1 MKKWLVGLVA
11 AGLCAAGALAD
22 SVTYTVANKAVS
34 VTAGTAPEGSEA
46 AYSQTYSTSG
56 QATAGNSMTLTLT
69 GYDGAS
75 ITGLTLSM
83 HSNAGRGA
91 GSLVATSGG
100 TEFARIDDAPFSDE
114 GWNGAFSSSFVPIR
128 PEVIPMAVPGGAVE
142 IVITASVNSLYVE
155 SYTIEYTTEP
165 LKFSI
170 GLDPAE
176 YFEVVQGEP
185 ATITAIPQ
193 YAQGAVDYVW
203 GAEGVPGTVEGN
215 VFAIDSTDIGGP
227 YTVTCDANDGTSVA
241 EQQTVSFSIVP
252 APAVYDVEVVQ
263 GAGGTVSVE
272 PASGVAGTEIAVT
285 AEPDEGY
292 RLVEILVDG
301 VALAGNTFALPEGGA
316 TVSATFELSLERTAV
331 YTVASKTEVTE
342 SGDVPGGSSATYE
355 QTANNVG
362 QVTANNTF
370 KLTLKGYEGAT
381 LTGLVLSMRSNAKAG
396 SGSLSVT
403 CGDAVIT
410 SIADSK
416 FNSADWHGA
425 WSTSYVDVTPAVTPT
440 VVDDDIVLLITGSEN
455 SLYCQSVAV
464 TYEIGSA
471 MFSVALDPA
480 EDFEVVEGAE
490 ATVTATA
497 KNALGEV
504 TYAWTVAGTPA
515 ETDGPELALPT
526 DTVGGPYEVVCVAT
540 DGGAEGVTAS
550 ASVKYTVVAAPQ
562 AYTVAVADGI
572 ENGSVA
578 VYDGETE
585 LAVPTDVVEGT
596 VLTVVATPATRS
608 YKVESVS
615 VTGESSGAIDVA
627 ADGSFTMPSENVV
640 VSATFAPWEGTA
652 YALVESMDDFEVG
665 ADYLVV
671 AVSEG
676 NYTSAMKNEY
686 VSGYTGRIAVDETV
700 AIDGGAIVT
709 EDDSLVWTIG
719 AGASDGVY
727 TLYNAA
733 AGVYVAAPSSASIN
747 EALLVED
754 GTGEAAQWTIAIETN
769 SLATIGSYQEGKSL
783 QRNSTSNNKFFA
795 NYKGGTKPY
804 LFKKVGAGVFSVAL
818 DPAEDFDVIQDEEAS
833 IAAAVKNAVG
843 DVTYAWTVDGVAA
856 ETDGPVLPLPTDGLG
871 PHEVV
876 CVATDAGRDGETT
889 EARVS
894 YTVVEAPKQ
903 YTVTI
908 AEGIENGSVALNLD
922 GTPVETPIA
931 LLEGTE
937 ITVEAIPD
945 GGFKLEAITVN
956 GEPIE
961 GDTFVLAGDSEVAAT
976 FAESSVKYAT
986 YTVVSTSAVE
996 NHGDVPEESEAVYA
1010 STYNTVCQL
1019 IGGTHMTLT
1028 LKGYEGATITGLTL
1042 SMKSNA
1048 RGGAGSLEAVCGDAV
1063 ITAIADSRFNTESW
1077 YGRWS
1082 TSYVDITP
1090 AVTSTVVDGD
1100 VVITISASANSIY
1113 CESFTVEY
1121 EPGTPVFSV
1130 ALDPAEDFEVLE
1142 GEEASITATA
1152 KNAAGEVTY
1161 AWTVDGVAA
1170 ETDGPVLALP
1180 TDGLGAHVVVCTA
1193 TDTGAEGVTAEATV
1207 SYTVVPAPVPYAVT
1221 IADGIENGSVALELD
1236 GTPIETPIDL
1246 LEGTDVTVVATPD
1259 GGFALEAILV
1269 NGEPIEGDTFTVA
1282 GATEVSATFAEIVD
1296 YATLPFLAEGTP
1308 FTGPWQN
1315 PDAAGVTSE
1324 GLDTDYTSGEGRGAK
1339 FDSPGD
1345 WVQVKF
1351 AGTPETLSYAL
1362 KGNGTSADCVFVV
1375 QESATGAEEDWTTL
1389 ATYPTEENPLSQT
1402 MSGFTNELS
1411 AESRYVRFLYV
1422 TKAVGNV
1429 ALYDLYISTADF
1441 SVALDLED
1449 GTEFEQNAAASVTA
1463 TARHAAGEVTYA
1475 WTVDGVPAE
1484 TDGPVLALPTDAV
1497 GEHAVVCVAT
1507 DAGADGA
1514 TAEASATYT
1523 VVPPK
1528 PTYAV
1533 VIADG
1538 ILNGYVEADV
1548 EEAREG
1554 DTVTLTASPEPGYK
1568 LGTLTVSYGEESLE
1582 FTSSPAEF
1590 AMPAM
1595 EVLVTASFVERGEA
1609 FVKITSLDGLEEGE
1623 YVITGAAPDGEYA
1636 MLAQLPTSGTPH
1648 IMQSEAPMAIEV
1660 DTIEGPADSIVWTL
1674 AKTDDGWTIH
1684 NDAVGFVGYL
1694 AGGNS
1699 AGAEEEASAKSTWTI
1714 SESDG
1719 LFLAQNVGNT
1729 SRYLLYNIGSTRF
1742 ACYTTPSSSFVP
1754 LALYKKSG
1762 PAVFTVDVDKTGFE
1776 VRQGTPD
1783 SVIATAKNGAEP
1795 YTYAW
1800 SSETPELNG
1809 TGPELAIPG
1818 TLEPGDYTVT
1828 VTSTDSSAEPQ
1839 TASVDVEFTVVAP
1852 PPVFTVTVADG
1863 IENGSV
1869 TVDKT
1874 EAEEGETVTVTAT
1887 PAENYKLEAILVNGS
1902 PIEGNTFEI
1911 AGDSVVSATFAAI
1924 VKYPVTIDDAIEH
1937 GTVAAD
1943 KAEAEAGETVTLS
1956 CEHDDGWKLETY
1968 LLGGEPIVG
1977 NTFEMPEGEAVVSAV
1992 FTEIVLVTYVP
2003 VESAADLVAGEEYLV
2018 VAHKDGGFTSALKN
2032 ENNGTRIGLD
2042 EVTIAE
2048 DGSIATDNA
2057 AIVWEI
2063 RAGAED
2069 GEYVLYNAAAGVYAA
2084 AVSDGNTAQ
2093 VLADGADPLAQW
2105 TIDLADAPAVKIASV
2120 AYPSRWLQRNT
2131 TPNNQYFAAYTG
2143 SQTTPALYK
2152 KAGPAVFSITLDPA
2166 DEFFEVE
2173 QGSEAFLTATPH
2185 NEEGIVGYEWIVE
2198 GTVSETTG
2206 NVLALDTT
2214 ETGGPYKV
2222 TCIATDGAG
2231 EKAYA
2236 NAIYSVVPAAVR
2248 YQVAIDETIE
2258 NGEVTADKATAAE
2271 GETVTVTA
2279 TAAPGY
2285 ELVAITVDG
2294 EPIEGDTFEMPA
2306 KDVVV
2311 SATFAEVVDYAV
2323 LPFIDKDT
2331 PYPGPWKT
2339 ATIAGLTHNG
2349 LDPDYNDG
2357 SAKFRA
2363 AGAWMQIKFQ
2373 GTPGTLSFG
2382 IKGNGTDAGSVSTFA
2397 VLESADGETWTDV
2410 AVFASHDNLTPS
2422 RQDVGFALSEDSR
2435 YVQFLYREKGSGN
2448 VGIYDVYISAAG
2460 EEEPSV
2466 TVTGETTLMLGGT
2479 FELALALENY
2489 TGGYA
2494 WAWEPATIG
2503 YVDPDTATFWW
2514 TPTKAGDTDVTFSAK
2529 DGDRMIASATVTLVV
2544 EDEPAP
2550 VPPEITKMEID
2561 AEGGIVTLEFTG
2573 DGAAVYGTDDLADLD
2588 SWAPVED
2595 ALLEGNIALV
2605 PMDKPFLF
2613 LRVQ

>member
-1 MKKWLVGLVA
+1 MVGLVA
-11 AGLCAAGALAD
+11 AGLCAAGALAAQ
-22 SVTYTVANKAVS
+22 Y
-34 VTAGTAPEGSEA
+34 
-46 AYSQTYSTSG
+46 
-56 QATAGNSMTLTLT
+56 
-69 GYDGAS
+69 
-75 ITGLTLSM
+75 
-83 HSNAGRGA
+83 
-91 GSLVATSGG
+91 SLV
-100 TEFARIDDAPFSDE
+100 
-114 GWNGAFSSSFVPIR
+114 SS
-128 PEVIPMAVPGGAVE
+128 A
-142 IVITASVNSLYVE
+142 
-155 SYTIEYTTEP
+155 
-165 LKFSI
+165 
-170 GLDPAE
+170 D
-176 YFEVVQGEP
+176 
-185 ATITAIPQ
+185 
-193 YAQGAVDYVW
+193 
-203 GAEGVPGTVEGN
+203 
-215 VFAIDSTDIGGP
+215 
-227 YTVTCDANDGTSVA
+227 
-241 EQQTVSFSIVP
+241 
-252 APAVYDVEVVQ
+252 
-263 GAGGTVSVE
+263 
-272 PASGVAGTEIAVT
+272 
-285 AEPDEGY
+285 
-292 RLVEILVDG
+292 
-301 VALAGNTFALPEGGA
+301 
-316 TVSATFELSLERTAV
+316 
-331 YTVASKTEVTE
+331 EVTE
-342 SGDVPGGSSATYE
+342 GRYVILGGTADSAMKNVPDSKSRISAEAVTVTDGVISDPDDSLVWTLAKDGDNWVISSSTGDGTVYAAAPSAAENLSRLLSAPDDDY
-355 QTANNVG
+355 
-362 QVTANNTF
+362 
-370 KLTLKGYEGAT
+370 TLWA
-381 LTGLVLSMRSNAKAG
+381 
-396 SGSLSVT
+396 
-403 CGDAVIT
+403 
-410 SIADSK
+410 IADSATEGLIALQSLQYSDRFLQK
-416 FNSADWHGA
+416 NSSGA
-425 WSTSYVDVTPAVTPT
+425 FFACYKTTSNQKDVRFFKE
-440 VVDDDIVLLITGSEN
+440 DSGEL
-455 SLYCQSVAV
+455 
-464 TYEIGSA
+464 
-471 MFSVALDPA
+471 SVALDPA
-480 EDFEVVEGAE
+480 EDFEVVENAE

-540 DGGAEGVTAS
+540 DGGAEGVTAE

-562 AYTVAVADGI
+562 AYTVTVADGI

-578 VYDGETE
+578 VYVGETE

-627 ADGSFTMPSENVV
+627 ADGTFTMPSENVL
-640 VSATFAPWEGTA
+640 VSATFAPWEGTV
-652 YALVESMDDFEVG
+652 YTLVESMDDFEAG

-671 AVSEG
+671 AGSD
-676 NYTSAMKNEY
+676 AMKNEPN
-686 VSGYTGRIAVDETV
+686 GDRIAVAEV
-700 AIDGGAIVT
+700 EVVDGVVTT
-709 EDDSLVWTIG
+709 EDESIVWTIDNG
-719 AGASDGVY
+719 SEGKY

-733 AGVYVAAPSSASIN
+733 ANVYVSAPSYESTGSAS
-747 EALLVED
+747 LVED
-754 GTGEAAQWTIAIETN
+754 GTAAEAQWTLAIAED
-769 SLATIGSYQEGKSL
+769 SLATIGSVYDSISL
-783 QRNSTSNNKFFA
+783 QRNGSHPYFA
-795 NYKGGTKPY
+795 AYKGGVKPY
-804 LFKKVGAGVFSVAL
+804 LFKKVGAGVFSVKL
-818 DPAEDFDVIQDEEAS
+818 DPAEDFEVPEGEGATITATAKNAKGEVVYEWNVTQDDTPGSAEGNVWTIPADAPAGGPWTVYCTAKDGEDEAEAS
-833 IAAAVKNAVG
+833 VSFSIVG
-843 DVTYAWTVDGVAA
+843 APMVYEVTVD
-856 ETDGPVLPLPTDGLG
+856 
-871 PHEVV
+871 
-876 CVATDAGRDGETT
+876 
-889 EARVS
+889 
-894 YTVVEAPKQ
+894 
-903 YTVTI
+903 
-908 AEGIENGSVALNLD
+908 EGIENGDVSVDPASGVAGTVIVVTALPHEGYRCD
-922 GTPVETPIA
+922 GIY
-931 LLEGTE
+931 
-937 ITVEAIPD
+937 
-945 GGFKLEAITVN
+945 VN
-956 GEPIE
+956 GDPIE
-961 GDTFVLAGDSEVAAT
+961 GNTFELPEGGAT
-976 FAESSVKYAT
+976 VGAVFVESSTKTAT

-996 NHGDVPEESEAVYA
+996 TRGDVPEESEAVYT
-1010 STYNTVCQL
+1010 STYGTMYQL
-1019 IGGTHMTLT
+1019 TGGSSMMLI
-1028 LKGYEGATITGLTL
+1028 LKGYEGATINGLVL
-1042 SMKSNA
+1042 SMHSNG
-1048 RGGAGSLEAVCGDAV
+1048 RSGAGSLSATCGDAV
-1063 ITAIADSRFNTESW
+1063 IGEIANAPFNADSWNGSFTPDW
-1077 YGRWS
+1077 
-1082 TSYVDITP
+1082 VDIAVPVTP
-1090 AVTSTVVDGD
+1090 TVVDDD
-1100 VVITISASANSIY
+1100 VVITLTASANSLY
-1113 CESFTVEY
+1113 CQSFTIEY
-1121 EPGTPVFSV
+1121 EPGTPAFSV
-1130 ALDPAEDFEVLE
+1130 ALDPAEDFEVIQN
-1142 GEEASITATA
+1142 EEASVTATA
-1152 KNAAGEVTY
+1152 KNAVGEVTY

-1180 TDGLGAHVVVCTA
+1180 TDVASETPHVVVCTA

-1221 IADGIENGSVALELD
+1221 IAEGIENGSVALELD

-1246 LEGTDVTVVATPD
+1246 LEGTEVTVVATPD
-1259 GGFALEAILV
+1259 DGFALEAILV
-1269 NGEPIEGDTFTVA
+1269 NGEPIDGDTFTVA
-1282 GATEVSATFAEIVD
+1282 GATEVSATFAEVVD

-1324 GLDTDYTSGEGRGAK
+1324 GLDTDYTSGDGRGAK
-1339 FDSPGD
+1339 FDSAGD
-1345 WVQVKF
+1345 WLQVKF

-1422 TKAVGNV
+1422 TKDKGNV

-1441 SVALDLED
+1441 SVVLDLED
-1449 GTEFEQNAAASVTA
+1449 GTEFEQDAAASVTA
-1463 TARHAAGEVTYA
+1463 TARHAAGEVAYA

-1497 GEHAVVCVAT
+1497 GEHVVVCVAT

-1538 ILNGYVEADV
+1538 ILNGVVEADV

-1568 LGTLTVSYGEESLE
+1568 LGTLTVSYGEETLE

-1609 FVKITSLDGLEEGE
+1609 FVRVTSLDGLEEGE

-1636 MLAQLPTSGTPH
+1636 MLAQLVTSGTPH
-1648 IMQSEAPMAIEV
+1648 IMQSDAPMAVEV
-1660 DTIEGPADSIVWTL
+1660 DTIEGPAASVVWTL

-1684 NDAVGFVGYL
+1684 NEAVGFVGYL

-1714 SESDG
+1714 AESDG
-1719 LFLAQNVGNT
+1719 LFLLTNVGNT
-1729 SRYLLYNIGSTRF
+1729 SYRLLYNVGSTRF
-1742 ACYTTPSSSFVP
+1742 ACYTTAISSNLRP

-1783 SVIATAKNGAEP
+1783 SVTATAKNGAEP

-1809 TGPELAIPG
+1809 TGPELAIPD
-1818 TLEPGDYTVT
+1818 TLEPGDYAVT
-1828 VTSTDSSAEPQ
+1828 VTATDSSAEPQ
-1839 TASVDVEFTVVAP
+1839 TASADVAFTVVTP

-1863 IENGSV
+1863 IENGTV
-1869 TVDKT
+1869 AVDKT
-1874 EAEEGETVTVTAT
+1874 EAEAGETVTVTAT
-1887 PAENYKLEAILVNGS
+1887 PAENYRLEAILVNGE
-1902 PIEGNTFEI
+1902 PIEGNTFDI
-1911 AGDSVVSATFAAI
+1911 AGDSVVSATFAEI
-1924 VKYPVTIDDAIEH
+1924 VKYPVTVDGAIEH
-1937 GTVAAD
+1937 GTIAAD

-1956 CEHDDGWKLETY
+1956 SDPDDGWKLETY
-1968 LLGGEPIVG
+1968 LLGGEPIEG

-1992 FTEIVLVTYVP
+1992 FAEIVLVTYVP
-2003 VESAADLVAGEEYLV
+2003 VESEADLVAGEEYLV
-2018 VAHKDGGFTSALKN
+2018 VAHKDGAFTSALKN

-2057 AIVWEI
+2057 SIVWEI
-2063 RAGAED
+2063 RAGAEE
-2069 GEYVLYNAAAGVYAA
+2069 GEYELYNAAAGVYAA
-2084 AVSDGNTAQ
+2084 ALTDGNTAQ
-2093 VLADGADPLAQW
+2093 VLADGTDPLAQW

-2131 TPNNQYFAAYTG
+2131 TPNNKYFAAYTG
-2143 SQTTPALYK
+2143 SQTTPLLYK

-2166 DEFFEVE
+2166 DEYFEVE

-2185 NEEGIVGYEWIVE
+2185 HEEGIVGYEWIVE

-2248 YQVAIDETIE
+2248 YQVAIDDTIE
-2258 NGEVTADKATAAE
+2258 NGEVAADKATAAE

-2279 TAAPGY
+2279 TPAPGY

-2339 ATIAGLTHNG
+2339 ATIAGLTHND
-2349 LDPDYNDG
+2349 LDGDYNDG

-2382 IKGNGTDAGSVSTFA
+2382 IKGNGTDAAAVSTFA

-2410 AVFASHDNLTPS
+2410 AVFTSDDNLTTS

-2460 EEEPSV
+2460 EEEPTV
-2466 TVTGETTLMLGGT
+2466 TVTGETTLALGGT

-2514 TPTKAGDTDVTFSAK
+2514 TPTKAGETKVTFSAK
-2529 DGDRMIASATVTLVV
+2529 DGDRTIASATVTLAVLGAPALVFGGDDEGTVGTAVSFTVVAENVADPAVTFTGFLGVPEGSSLTDEGVVLDYPNVTFTPDVAGEYGLAFSAGSVEGGDYV
-2544 EDEPAP
+2544 EDLWIVTVSGGEPPAEL
-2550 VPPEITKMEID
+2550 PEITDMVLD
-2561 AEGGIVTLEFTG
+2561 PAEGTFLLEFTG
-2573 DGAAVYGTDDLADLD
+2573 AAVAVYGTDDLTDAS
-2588 SWAPVED
+2588 SWAPVEGAVID
-2595 ALLEGNIALV
+2595 GNTVTV
-2605 PMDKPFLF
+2605 PMDKHF

>member
-11 AGLCAAGALAD
+11 AGLCAASAWAAQYSLVSSMDGFGAGNYVITGEKAAGEEHAMLNEVD
-22 SVTYTVANKAVS
+22 SGDFILQQTDAATIVDGVISDPDASIVWAVAEAGNGWTIYNEAAGGYIKFPGGTKNKA
-34 VTAGTAPEGSEA
+34 
-46 AYSQTYSTSG
+46 
-56 QATAGNSMTLTLT
+56 
-69 GYDGAS
+69 
-75 ITGLTLSM
+75 
-83 HSNAGRGA
+83 
-91 GSLVATSGG
+91 
-100 TEFARIDDAPFSDE
+100 
-114 GWNGAFSSSFVPIR
+114 
-128 PEVIPMAVPGGAVE
+128 
-142 IVITASVNSLYVE
+142 
-155 SYTIEYTTEP
+155 TTEAEVTDDSTWSISFTDGVSTVDNVGTPGRKLQYNKSTPRFACYTSAQTP
-165 LKFSI
+165 LKF
-170 GLDPAE
+170 
-176 YFEVVQGEP
+176 YK
-185 ATITAIPQ
+185 
-193 YAQGAVDYVW
+193 
-203 GAEGVPGTVEGN
+203 EG
-215 VFAIDSTDIGGP
+215 
-227 YTVTCDANDGTSVA
+227 
-241 EQQTVSFSIVP
+241 
-252 APAVYDVEVVQ
+252 
-263 GAGGTVSVE
+263 
-272 PASGVAGTEIAVT
+272 
-285 AEPDEGY
+285 
-292 RLVEILVDG
+292 
-301 VALAGNTFALPEGGA
+301 
-316 TVSATFELSLERTAV
+316 
-331 YTVASKTEVTE
+331 
-342 SGDVPGGSSATYE
+342 
-355 QTANNVG
+355 
-362 QVTANNTF
+362 
-370 KLTLKGYEGAT
+370 T
-381 LTGLVLSMRSNAKAG
+381 LTF
-396 SGSLSVT
+396 SVT
-403 CGDAVIT
+403 LA
-410 SIADSK
+410 
-416 FNSADWHGA
+416 
-425 WSTSYVDVTPAVTPT
+425 
-440 VVDDDIVLLITGSEN
+440 
-455 SLYCQSVAV
+455 
-464 TYEIGSA
+464 
-471 MFSVALDPA
+471 PA

-504 TYAWTVAGTPA
+504 TYAWTVDGTPA

-540 DGGAEGVTAS
+540 DGGAEGATAQ

-562 AYTVAVADGI
+562 AYTVTVADGI

-578 VYDGETE
+578 VYVGETE

-627 ADGSFTMPSENVV
+627 ADGTFTMPSENVL
-640 VSATFAPWEGTA
+640 VSATFAPWEGTV
-652 YALVESMDDFEVG
+652 YALVESMDEFEAG

-671 AVSEG
+671 AGSD
-676 NYTSAMKNEY
+676 AMKNEP
-686 VSGYTGRIAVDETV
+686 SGDRIAVAEV
-700 AIDGGAIVT
+700 EVVDGVVTT
-709 EDDSLVWTIG
+709 EDESIVWTIDNG
-719 AGASDGVY
+719 SEGKY

-733 AGVYVAAPSSASIN
+733 ANVFVSAPSYETTGSAS
-747 EALLVED
+747 LVED
-754 GTGEAAQWTIAIETN
+754 GTAAEAQWTLSIAED
-769 SLATIGSYQEGKSL
+769 SLATIGSVYDAISL
-783 QRNSTSNNKFFA
+783 QRNTSHPYFA
-795 NYKGGTKPY
+795 AYKGGVKPY
-804 LFKKVGAGVFSVAL
+804 LFKKVGAGVFSVKL
-818 DPAEDFDVIQDEEAS
+818 DPAEDFEVPEGEGATITATAKNAKGEVVYEWNVTQDDTPGSAEGNVWTIPADAPAGGPWTVYCTAKDGEDEAEAS
-833 IAAAVKNAVG
+833 VSFSIMGAPMVYEV
-843 DVTYAWTVDGVAA
+843 TVD
-856 ETDGPVLPLPTDGLG
+856 
-871 PHEVV
+871 
-876 CVATDAGRDGETT
+876 
-889 EARVS
+889 
-894 YTVVEAPKQ
+894 
-903 YTVTI
+903 
-908 AEGIENGSVALNLD
+908 EGIENGDVSVDPASGVAGTVIVVTALPHEGYRCD
-922 GTPVETPIA
+922 GIY
-931 LLEGTE
+931 
-937 ITVEAIPD
+937 
-945 GGFKLEAITVN
+945 VN
-956 GEPIE
+956 GDPIE
-961 GDTFVLAGDSEVAAT
+961 GNTFELPEGGAT
-976 FAESSVKYAT
+976 VGAVFVESSTKTAT
-986 YTVVSTSAVE
+986 YTVVSKTEVE
-996 NHGDVPEESEAVYA
+996 TTGEVPEDSEA
-1010 STYNTVCQL
+1010 TFECNGNTATQL
-1019 IGGTHMTLT
+1019 TGGTHMTLT

-1048 RGGAGSLEAVCGDAV
+1048 RAGAGSLEAVCGDAV
-1063 ITAIADSRFNTESW
+1063 IAAIADSRFTEESW
-1077 YGRWS
+1077 YGNWS

-1090 AVTSTVVDGD
+1090 AVTPTVVDGD

-1121 EPGTPVFSV
+1121 EPGTPAFSV
-1130 ALDPAEDFEVLE
+1130 ALDPAEDFEVIQN
-1142 GEEASITATA
+1142 EEASVTATA
-1152 KNAAGEVTY
+1152 KNAVGEVTY

-1180 TDGLGAHVVVCTA
+1180 TDEVSETPHVVVCTA

-1221 IADGIENGSVALELD
+1221 IAEGIENGSVSLELD

-1246 LEGTDVTVVATPD
+1246 LEGTEVTVVATPD
-1259 GGFALEAILV
+1259 DGFALEAILV
-1269 NGEPIEGDTFTVA
+1269 NGEPIDGDTFTVA

-1308 FTGPWQN
+1308 FTGPWQK

-1324 GLDTDYTSGEGRGAK
+1324 GLDTDYTSGDGRGAK
-1339 FDSPGD
+1339 FDSAGD
-1345 WVQVKF
+1345 WLQVKF

-1389 ATYPTEENPLSQT
+1389 ATYPTEETPLSQT

-1422 TKAVGNV
+1422 TKDKGNV

-1475 WTVDGVPAE
+1475 WTVDGVAAE

-1497 GEHAVVCVAT
+1497 GEHVVVCVAT
-1507 DAGADGA
+1507 DADADGA

-1523 VVPPK
+1523 VVEPK

-1538 ILNGYVEADV
+1538 ILNGVVEADV

-1554 DTVTLTASPEPGYK
+1554 DPVTLTASPEPGYK
-1568 LGTLTVSYGEESLE
+1568 LGSLTVSYGEETLE

-1595 EVLVTASFVERGEA
+1595 DVLVTASFVERGEA
-1609 FVKITSLDGLEEGE
+1609 FVRVTSLDGLEEGE

-1636 MLAQLPTSGTPH
+1636 MLAQLSDTQKVYIKQKETPEV
-1648 IMQSEAPMAIEV
+1648 IEA
-1660 DTIEGPADSIVWTL
+1660 DTISGPADSIVWTL

-1684 NDAVGFVGYL
+1684 NADIGYVGYV
-1694 AGGNS
+1694 ASDNT

-1719 LFLAQNVGNT
+1719 LFLLTNVGNT
-1729 SRYLLYNIGSTRF
+1729 SRRLLYNVGSTRF
-1742 ACYTTPSSSFVP
+1742 ACYTTAISSNLRP

-1762 PAVFTVDVDKTGFE
+1762 PAVFTVGVDKTGFE

-1795 YTYAW
+1795 YSYVWT
-1800 SSETPELNG
+1800 SETPELNG
-1809 TGPELAIPG
+1809 TGPELAIPD
-1818 TLEPGDYTVT
+1818 TLEPGDYAVT
-1828 VTSTDSSAEPQ
+1828 VTATDSSAEPQ
-1839 TASVDVEFTVVAP
+1839 TASAIVEFTVVAP

-1863 IENGSV
+1863 IENGTV

-1911 AGDSVVSATFAAI
+1911 AGDSVVSATFAEI

-1956 CEHDDGWKLETY
+1956 CEPDDGWRLETY
-1968 LLGGEPIVG
+1968 LLGGSPIEG

-1992 FTEIVLVTYVP
+1992 FAETILVTYVP
-2003 VESAADLVAGEEYLV
+2003 VESVADLVAGEEYLV

-2042 EVTIAE
+2042 EVTIAD

-2063 RAGAED
+2063 RAGAEE

-2084 AVSDGNTAQ
+2084 ALTDGNTAQ
-2093 VLADGADPLAQW
+2093 VLADGTDPLAQW

-2131 TPNNQYFAAYTG
+2131 TPNNKYFAAYTG

-2152 KAGPAVFSITLDPA
+2152 KAGPAVFSVGFDKEDGFTVAQGTADSITAEAANGTEPYAYAWTGDLTGEGAVLEIPA
-2166 DEFFEVE
+2166 TL
-2173 QGSEAFLTATPH
+2173 EAGEYTVAVTATDSSDEPQTATA
-2185 NEEGIVGYEWIVE
+2185 EIAFRVVAKYAVTVADGIVG
-2198 GTVSETTG
+2198 
-2206 NVLALDTT
+2206 
-2214 ETGGPYKV
+2214 
-2222 TCIATDGAG
+2222 
-2231 EKAYA
+2231 
-2236 NAIYSVVPAAVR
+2236 
-2248 YQVAIDETIE
+2248 
-2258 NGEVTADKATAAE
+2258 GEVAVDKALAE
-2271 GETVTVTA
+2271 AGETVTVTA
-2279 TAAPGY
+2279 TPASGY

-2311 SATFAEVVDYAV
+2311 SATFAEVVDYV
-2323 LPFIDKDT
+2323 TLPFLEKDT

-2339 ATIAGLTHNG
+2339 ATIAGLTHND
-2349 LDPDYNDG
+2349 LDGDYNDG

-2382 IKGNGTDAGSVSTFA
+2382 IKGNGTSAESVSTFA

-2410 AVFASHDNLTPS
+2410 AVFTSDDNLTTS
-2422 RQDVGFALSEDSR
+2422 RQDVGFALAEDSR

-2466 TVTGETTLMLGGT
+2466 TVTGETTLALGGT

-2489 TGGYA
+2489 TGNYA

-2514 TPTKAGDTDVTFSAK
+2514 TPTKAGETDVTFSAK
-2529 DGDRMIASATVTLVV
+2529 DGDRTIASATVTLAVLGAPALVFGGDDEGTVGTAVSFTVVAENVADPAVTFGGFLDVPEGSALTDEDVVLDYPNVTFTPDVAGEYGLAFSAGSVEGGDYV
-2544 EDEPAP
+2544 EDLWIVTVSGSEPPAEL
-2550 VPPEITKMEID
+2550 PEITDMVLD
-2561 AEGGIVTLEFTG
+2561 PAEGTFLLQFKGV
-2573 DGAAVYGTDDLADLD
+2573 AVVVYGTDDLTDAG
-2588 SWAPVED
+2588 SWAPI
-2595 ALLEGNIALV
+2595 EGAVIDGDTVTV
-2605 PMDKPFLF
+2605 PMDKHF